1 MQKKLRQ
8 TLGLF
13 AAAAL
18 TLASATSAWADTGR
32 LLTENFSYD
41 AGTELY
47 GQGGWIRYGGNTVSP
62 IKVSEGS
69 LVYTGYIDEPVGH
82 SVKLGETKSAEDLM
96 HFFDG
101 DVKIGSGSVYAAML
115 INMESIPDGTPA
127 YFFNFVQESKA
138 GLADGGNSSEVG
150 RIYAQKSGSGYNLW
164 VNRCTAFSTTGAV
177 KCATDLSFNT
187 TYLVVL
193 KYEFVEG
200 NTNDIVSLWV
210 NPETGGEE
218 PVADA
223 RYSGQSGSDIN
234 LNYGGM
240 RGVELRQGTSA
251 SAVNPNVQIDAL
263 RVATSWAGLFGDDD
277 TPTPPEEYTATITV
291 DGGPFNHESAVNGVP
306 YPAQAV
312 ISATGA
318 TEPVTITCSAG
329 VTVDRT
335 SIPVSELADGAPVTF
350 TITPT
355 ATVSGPWSGTATL
368 ETAGAKTQTIT
379 FNAQV
384 TVPVTVAQAVR
395 FQNFYQDDNYDLY
408 LYTGKAVV
416 TYVERASQYG
426 TDYDLVY
433 AQDLTGA
440 VCFSTASLF
449 NATGHAIKV
458 GDELTNC
465 LVMVSPDAVGWQL
478 MFFQMEEDKLP
489 WTVSATGKEKTPVEI
504 NPSDFDPALNQY
516 KLVKLSGVQFSAT
529 GNFEAKS
536 YSVTADGGSATVR
549 PFAGTDLI
557 GTEVPASPAEVT
569 GIAKS
574 KSACIVWP
582 RSAADVTAAAASAE
596 ITSEALFDFS
606 NAAAPINEDT
616 QIARITVK
624 ATGIK
629 TAAPIEVTGTDAAM
643 FSVSPTSI
651 PAGSGTTVVTVTYHP
666 TTAGKH
672 NANIYFDFDGTDATL
687 NRSVSLRGC
696 MAYDPQHLPELSVT
710 PAELTLRARVGETA
724 TAEAT
729 LHVANAFDY
738 INAVKGDQSAQGII
752 IGSALYL
759 PSISEQ
765 TVRVTFQPKVEG
777 NVDQTFTFSTI
788 MGQPVT
794 LTVHGIT
801 TGGETPEDKEGDE
814 LVLNPAGAYS
824 EYFQDFAGVQ
834 SNKPLDVAGWCNVA
848 EEGTRAWWGYAGD
861 GFTAAKVT
869 AYDSK
874 MGAGEGTPCKML
886 LVSPALGYADATA
899 KVLKFRLMGKGLY
912 EGMTDRL
919 DICLVEQYQGETY
932 ITPMQG
938 FDIPVTPDMDST
950 WIPYEVDMSVI
961 DDMPDVFW
969 IGFRFTSTRGRDNAA
984 QYFVTDFDW
993 GHPSTGIGS
1002 VTAPAEDG
1010 YTVYNLQGICVLKTA
1025 DADALRTLPAGL
1037 YIINGRKHVIK

>member
-18 TLASATSAWADTGR
+18 TLVSTTSAWADTGR

-47 GQGGWIRYGGNTVSP
+47 GQGGWLKVGSNPNDP
-62 IKVSEGS
+62 IKVSQGS
-69 LVYTGYIDEPVGH
+69 LVYQGYMDEPVGN
-82 SVKLGETKSAEDLM
+82 SVKLVDTASGQDLM
-96 HFFDG
+96 RFFDNG
-101 DVKIGSGSVYAAML
+101 TKINSGSIYAAML
-115 INMESIPDGTPA
+115 INVESIQEGTPT
-127 YFFNFVQESKA
+127 YFFGLFPETNA
-138 GLADGGNSSEVG
+138 GLADGKSPTEYGRIFAKRTDDAHYHLYVG
-150 RIYAQKSGSGYNLW
+150 RSG
-164 VNRCTAFSTTGAV
+164 TFSKTTE
-177 KCATDLSFNT
+177 CAMDLAYGT

-193 KYEFVEG
+193 KYQIVEG
-200 NTNDIVSLWV
+200 YTNDVVSLWV
-210 NPETGGEE
+210 NPATGVEE
-218 PVADA
+218 PTGATVYSNGNDGDA
-223 RYSGQSGSDIN
+223 S
-234 LNYGGM
+234 LTYGGM
-240 RGVELRQGTSA
+240 KGVELRQGTNS
-251 SAVNPNVQIDAL
+251 SSFGPNVQIDAL

-643 FSVSPTSI
+643 FSVSPASI
-651 PAGSGTTVVTVTYHP
+651 PSGSGTTVVTVTYHP

-672 NANIYFDFDGTDATL
+672 NANVYFDFDGTDATL

-710 PAELTLRARVGETA
+710 PAELTLRARVGEAA

-801 TGGETPEDKEGDE
+801 TGGETPEEKEGGE
-814 LVLNPAGAYS
+814 LVLNPSGAYA

-932 ITPMQG
+932 ISPMQG